1 MPDFWRHSGFHL
13 LDRRADGRLEV
24 TDDFLRAYLLR
35 PELRPL
41 EGESGPGEVAFH
53 QRLLEEPRRAAGEA
67 ELAAIEDADT
77 RFNYGVWLRFRDRL
91 LAASSLEAAYAGLFA
106 GSVDVPPLFLDQ
118 LAHIVLRNVLDGVE
132 DPLEARA
139 GEVFFREQKVSIDD
153 GRILL
158 ADLETVEMHAS
169 GSAYGSLGRLI
180 VEAQTPMKSVNL
192 DVLDAEN
199 APMYWMRDQR
209 HDYVVA
215 FNYGRPA
222 LKAFARVM
230 ERWVRHFAGVD
241 VAIEGLRD
249 IRDEKWAW
257 HIGLDAQ
264 STGVLNDLWRGEEV
278 ENGRLQRLLALFRM
292 TFADPAAMR
301 ADIAGRPVYLALAMD
316 EENVVRMKPQN
327 LLTNLPLARPS

>member
-1 MPDFWRHSGFHL
+1 
-13 LDRRADGRLEV
+13 
-24 TDDFLRAYLLR
+24 
-35 PELRPL
+35 
-41 EGESGPGEVAFH
+41 
-53 QRLLEEPRRAAGEA
+53 
-67 ELAAIEDADT
+67 
-77 RFNYGVWLRFRDRL
+77 
-91 LAASSLEAAYAGLFA
+91 
-106 GSVDVPPLFLDQ
+106 
-118 LAHIVLRNVLDGVE
+118 
-132 DPLEARA
+132 
-139 GEVFFREQKVSIDD
+139 VFFREQKVSVDD

-215 FNYGRPA
+215 FNHGRPA

-249 IRDEKWAW
+249 IRDGKWAW

-301 ADIAGRPVYLALAMD
+301 PDIAGRPVYLALAMD
-316 EENVVRMKPQN
+316 EDNVVRMKPQN